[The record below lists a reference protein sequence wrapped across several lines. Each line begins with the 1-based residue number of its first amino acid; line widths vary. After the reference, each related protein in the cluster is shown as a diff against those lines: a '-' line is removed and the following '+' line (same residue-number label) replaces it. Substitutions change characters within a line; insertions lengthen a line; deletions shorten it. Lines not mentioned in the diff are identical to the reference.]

1 MKILYFGTVCDLN
14 HYQKLLED
22 CSDKPSVAP
31 ILFETALLD
40 GFRKNSVD
48 ADVYSFPMIPVFPKS
63 KILFLKNITENLPC
77 GYLCRWLNTV
87 NIPVIKQISRCR
99 HAKRIIRKWCKENK
113 NDGVIVTYSIP
124 PFLAKAVTALGA
136 KYSKKTVAIVPD
148 LPRDMYINDM
158 SGGFV
163 GSIKKLYLNS
173 SIKRQGAYDGY
184 VYLTD
189 AMHDVVAPDKPYIV
203 VEGIADKPSFDLS
216 VSVAKSAPRA
226 IMYAG
231 MLNSKY
237 GIINLLDA
245 FETMENND
253 AELWLFGTGTA
264 VQEIVSRAKKNSRIK
279 YFGQMNHEDIIEYER
294 KATLLVNPRD
304 PDESFTKYSFPSK
317 TIEYM
322 LSGTPV
328 LTTELKGIPSE
339 YYNYVFSVKDNSA
352 ITLRKKMDEILNLPC
367 EALAAKGVK
376 AQQFILTDKSSEYQ
390 TAKITKFIEDLCND

>member
-203 VEGIADKPSFDLS
+203 AEGIADKPSFDLS
-216 VSVAKSAPRA
+216 VSVAKSQ
-226 IMYAG
+226 
-231 MLNSKY
+231 S
-237 GIINLLDA
+237 
-245 FETMENND
+245 
-253 AELWLFGTGTA
+253 
-264 VQEIVSRAKKNSRIK
+264 
-279 YFGQMNHEDIIEYER
+279 
-294 KATLLVNPRD
+294 
-304 PDESFTKYSFPSK
+304 
-317 TIEYM
+317 
-322 LSGTPV
+322 
-328 LTTELKGIPSE
+328 LTSPI
-339 YYNYVFSVKDNSA
+339 
-352 ITLRKKMDEILNLPC
+352 
-367 EALAAKGVK
+367 
-376 AQQFILTDKSSEYQ
+376 
-390 TAKITKFIEDLCND
+390 

>member
-1 MKILYFGTVCDLN
+1 MKILYFGTVCDLQ
-14 HYQKLLED
+14 HYQNLLEG
-22 CSDKPSVAP
+22 CGDKPSVAP

-40 GFRKNSVD
+40 GFKKNGVD
-48 ADVYSFPMIPVFPKS
+48 AEIFSFPMIPVFPKS
-63 KILFLKNITENLPC
+63 KILFLKNITEKLSC
-77 GYLCRWLNTV
+77 GFTCNWLNTV
-87 NIPVIKQISRCR
+87 NFPVIKQLSRCF
-99 HAKRIIRKWCKENK
+99 HAKRAIRSWCKKNK
-113 NDGVIVTYSIP
+113 DVVIVTYSIP
-124 PFLAKAVTALGA
+124 PFLVKAVTALGA

-158 SGGFV
+158 SGGII
-163 GSIKKLYLNS
+163 SSLKKLYLRS

-203 VEGIADKPSFDLS
+203 VEGIADKPSFDLNSS
-216 VSVAKSAPRA
+216 VKKSTPRA

-245 FETMENND
+245 FENMENTD

-264 VQEIVSRAKKNSRIK
+264 VDEITARAQKNSRIK
-279 YFGQMNHEDIIEYER
+279 YFGQLNHEDIIDYER

-304 PDESFTKYSFPSK
+304 PEESFTKYSFPSK

-328 LTTELKGIPSE
+328 LTTELKGIPCE
-339 YYNYVFSVKDNSA
+339 YFKYVFSIKDNSVDG
-352 ITLRKKMDEILNLPC
+352 LKDKMDEILILPC
-367 EALAAKGVK
+367 EELIKKGIR
-376 AQQFILTDKSSEYQ
+376 AQNYILKEKSSEYQ
-390 TAKITKFIEDLCND
+390 AAKITNFIEDLCND

>member
-1 MKILYFGTVCDLN
+1 MKILYFGTVCDIN
-14 HYQKLLED
+14 NYQKLLED
-22 CSDKPSVAP
+22 CAVKPSVAP

-40 GFRKNSVD
+40 GFKKNGVD
-48 ADVYSFPMIPVFPKS
+48 AHVYSFPMIPVFPKS

-77 GYLCRWLNTV
+77 GFMCKWLNTV
-87 NIPVIKQISRCR
+87 NIPVIKQISREL
-99 HAKRIIRKWCKENK
+99 HAKRVIRKWCKENK

-124 PFLAKAVTALGA
+124 PFLAKAVTGSGA

-148 LPRDMYINDM
+148 LPRDMYINDT

-163 GSIKKLYLNS
+163 SSLKKLYLRS
-173 SIKRQGAYDGY
+173 SIKHQGAYDGY

-189 AMHDVVAPDKPYIV
+189 AMHGVVAPDKPYIV
-203 VEGIADKPSFDLS
+203 MEGIADKPSFDIKTP
-216 VSVAKSAPRA
+216 AKKSSPRA

-231 MLNSKY
+231 MLNIRY

-245 FETMENND
+245 FENMNNTD

-264 VQEIVSRAKKNSRIK
+264 VDEITARAKNNSRIK
-279 YFGQMNHEDIIEYER
+279 YFGQMNHEDIISYER

-304 PDESFTKYSFPSK
+304 PEESFTKYSFPSK

-328 LTTELKGIPSE
+328 LTTELKGIPCE
-339 YYNYVFSVKDNSA
+339 YYNYVFSAKDNSA
-352 ITLRKKMDEILNLPC
+352 VTLKEKMDEILSLSD
-367 EALAAKGVK
+367 ESLTQSGIK
-376 AQQFILTDKSSEYQ
+376 AQQFIIKEKSAESQ
-390 TAKITKFIEDLCND
+390 SAKITKFIEDLCND